1 MKGRKARRRQQTAQQ
16 RKLLWTV
23 LGGLFLIAAAVGLA
37 FGTARRPNIR
47 ATPEVTGAPR
57 LKVLQERVDLG
68 DVKLGRQVQVDIE
81 VVNVGD
87 QPLRLSEEPW
97 IEVVEGC

>member
-1 MKGRKARRRQQTAQQ
+1 MNGRKARRRQQSAQQ
-16 RKLLWTV
+16 KKILWTV
-23 LGGLFLIAAAVGLA
+23 LGGILLVAAAAWMA
-37 FGTARRPNIR
+37 FGAARKPNAR